1 MYLIEVMALTV
12 CSKEYISSF
21 PPELQEIIIDYLF
34 DYTKHSSQQVYIH
47 DMEDLCVYNEL
58 NFHISEEKIK
68 ENIFRQK
75 LDNFIKKFYCFDP
88 DDFIIEY
95 TDNKSISIKTGI
107 YYDQEIKE
115 QIVNN
120 DPNSH
125 ILKFLLEKDHKI
137 FVFFEKQVWDSIL
150 TSTLKKNIIL
160 KNIKNVY
167 YYSNKE
173 SILYSKYKDIDEY
186 DEPECDLSVVPD
198 IDLICN
204 MTGIELICNMTE
216 KKQKEITS
224 LDFCISYDYEP
235 DPYDYYT
242 GPYRTYYDE

>member
-1 MYLIEVMALTV
+1 MALTV

-34 DYTKHSSQQVYIH
+34 DYTKHRSQQVYIH
-47 DMEDLCVYNEL
+47 DVEDLYVYNQL

-68 ENIFRQK
+68 EKIFRQK
-75 LDNFIKKFYCFDP
+75 LDNFIKKFYYFDP

-95 TDNKSISIKTGI
+95 TDNKSISIKTTIDYGT
-107 YYDQEIKE
+107 EIKE
-115 QIVNN
+115 QIINS

-125 ILKFLLEKDHKI
+125 ILKFLLEKDHKT

-150 TSTLKKNIIL
+150 TSTLKKNIIF

-186 DEPECDLSVVPD
+186 DYENECDISVVFE
-198 IDLICN
+198 IDLICD
-204 MTGIELICNMTE
+204 MTK
-216 KKQKEITS
+216 KKQKEITD
-224 LDFCISYDYEP
+224 LDFCISYHY
-235 DPYDYYT
+235 
-242 GPYRTYYDE
+242 